1 MSRSLSLLSLLSLV
15 IAVWAYSPA
24 LADGLFKGGLFDID
38 AVGDTKAA
46 AADAQEEKEKQQ
58 AAQTALDLK
67 RKAQYRFDSADQY
80 LFLQMQK
87 ISEWLDNYVVMNHR
101 FPEQVVGGQDAY
113 NLTFGQGDEL
123 TFALQEMSLLIP
135 NNPYGPGTIYA
146 QPGTDVNPLLQV
158 EDGQPAIQAPS
169 DGMQTHNRIVV
180 SYDGALN
187 TADLNS
193 LTEHP
198 PDEWRGSP
206 GTIGIVTDNLYH
218 FIIWG
223 AGRDGKPI
231 RDPYTG
237 NARLVIGNY
246 VTWDQPPLQP

>member
-1 MSRSLSLLSLLSLV
+1 LSSRIVSLRVLLL
-15 IAVWAYSPA
+15 AVACWSFSPA
-24 LADGLFKGGLFDID
+24 CADGLFKGGLFDID

-46 AADAQEEKEKQQ
+46 AQDAQVEKEKQQ
-58 AAQTALDLK
+58 AAQKASELK
-67 RKAQYRFDSADQY
+67 RQAQYRFDSADQY

-135 NNPYGPGTIYA
+135 NNPYGSGTVYA
-146 QPGTDVNPLLQV
+146 QPGTDVNPLLQN
-158 EDGQPAIQAPS
+158 EDGNPVIQSPT

-193 LTEHP
+193 LSEHP

-231 RDPYTG
+231 RDPYSG